1 MSARLIKETR
11 ELLVILI
18 GTLLLIAVPFGVNGG
33 SAAPFGVVAFGLG
46 CMVLAGCAF
55 GNEFQHRTLP
65 LLLSQPISRWVLW
78 RDKMLVL
85 GTGIAL
91 SLAALL
97 VCRRMYG
104 AAPDEGTWPV
114 LVLIALCAF
123 CGAPYWTLVY
133 RQPLVG
139 MVSAAGFP
147 ALLLVVSELIA
158 IWLGKGEAVQPA
170 SATFLLTLYCAVVL
184 WRGYVR
190 FKRLEVVDTVTSD
203 LHLPAGV
210 EAALARPLARISSRF
225 RGPYAALLKK
235 ELRLQQA
242 GFLVAGVFFFI
253 AVIGFCTFLI
263 YQPLGVGILGGD
275 FATFMLVLPLIM
287 GAIAVAEEKGW
298 GVFEW
303 HLTLPPSASEQWS
316 AKMLVT
322 LPTSLGLGL
331 FLPAIMFLAGE
342 ALLPRNEPRPAIPP
356 LSDLA
361 PWVLAQ
367 LLLTS
372 VAVYAG
378 SFSKTTL
385 RAIITALGIL
395 AVGFCVIAVTQPPAI
410 FALRVVVIA
419 LLVRGHS
426 LQSVVCVSL
435 LLLLALTQWFA
446 WHNFRRA
453 GWPPR
458 LIIAQL
464 LQLLFVAALGAN
476 AILVARMADRMMR

>member
-11 ELLVILI
+11 ELGVILI

-33 SAAPFGVVAFGLG
+33 SAAPFGVVAYGLG
-46 CMVLAGCAF
+46 CMVLGGCAF
-55 GNEFQHRTLP
+55 GNEFQHRTLA
-65 LLLSQPISRWVLW
+65 LLLSQPISRWAQW

-85 GTGIAL
+85 GTSIAL

-97 VCRRMYG
+97 VCRRLYG
-104 AAPDEGTWPV
+104 AAPDEATWPV

-123 CGAPYWTLVY
+123 CGAPYWTLVC
-133 RQPLVG
+133 RQALIG
-139 MVSAAGFP
+139 MVVAVGFP
-147 ALLLVVSELIA
+147 TLALIAAELIA
-158 IWLGKGEAVQPA
+158 LWLGRGEAVQPA
-170 SATFLLTLYCAVVL
+170 AAGVLLTLYCAVVF

-190 FKRLEVVDTVTSD
+190 FNRLEIVETAGRD
-203 LHLPAGV
+203 LHLPASV
-210 EAALARPLARISSRF
+210 EAALARPLGKVSARF

-235 ELRLQQA
+235 ELRLQQP

-263 YQPLGVGILGGD
+263 YHPLGVGILGGD
-275 FATFMLVLPLIM
+275 FATFMVVLPLII

-298 GVFEW
+298 GIFEW
-303 HLTLPPSASEQWS
+303 QLTLPPSAFEQWS

-331 FLPAIMFLAGE
+331 LLPAIMFLAGE
-342 ALLPRNEPRPAIPP
+342 ALLPRDVPRAAIPP

-361 PWVLAQ
+361 LCVLAQ

-385 RAIITALGIL
+385 WAIITALGIL
-395 AVGFCVIAVTQPPAI
+395 VVGFCVIAVAHPPAT
-410 FALRVVVIA
+410 FALRLLVIA

-426 LQSVVCVSL
+426 LDSVVCVSL

-446 WHNFRRA
+446 WYNFQRA
-453 GWPPR
+453 GRVPR

-464 LQLLFVAALGAN
+464 LLLLFVAALGAN
-476 AILVARMADRMMR
+476 AILVAQMAERMIR